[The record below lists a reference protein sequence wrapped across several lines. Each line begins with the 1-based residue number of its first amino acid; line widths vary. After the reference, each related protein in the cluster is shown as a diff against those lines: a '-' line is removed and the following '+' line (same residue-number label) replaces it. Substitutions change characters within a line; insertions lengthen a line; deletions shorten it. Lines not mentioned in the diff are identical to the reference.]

1 MAEEVSLDKRLKA
14 AEGYIA
20 ESRDDNDLI
29 RLSEITERIQEVIH
43 SLELM
48 NLRIEG
54 IENKIQAQG
63 RLMGIIATGV
73 ILTVLLAI
81 GAAALVVILLERLL

>member
-1 MAEEVSLDKRLKA
+1 MAESFDERLTK

-20 ESRDDNDLI
+20 ESRDDNDPI

-43 SLELM
+43 ALEEI

-54 IENKIQAQG
+54 IENQIKAM
-63 RLMGIIATGV
+63 RW
-73 ILTVLLAI
+73 LTVAI
-81 GAAALVVILLERLL
+81 GVAVATLLLERLL

>member
-1 MAEEVSLDKRLKA
+1 MAESDLDRRLKA

-20 ESRDDNDLI
+20 ESRDDNDTI

-43 SLELM
+43 TLELM

-54 IENKIQAQG
+54 IENQIKATR
-63 RLMGIIATGV
+63 RLSV
-73 ILTVLLAI
+73 AI
-81 GAAALVVILLERLL
+81 GVAVVVMLLERLL